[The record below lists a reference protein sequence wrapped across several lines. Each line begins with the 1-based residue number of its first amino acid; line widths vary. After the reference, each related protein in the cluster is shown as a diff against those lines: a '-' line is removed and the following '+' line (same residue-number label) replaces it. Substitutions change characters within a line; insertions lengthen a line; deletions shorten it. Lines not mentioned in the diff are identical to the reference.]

1 MGILWSKSIYSNN
14 FKDLTRPATMETSSS
29 SLLNLMSINDSVAE
43 RYSRDRFQFYANLWE
58 ALNSADPTVVD
69 RVLSLEMKNRA
80 QYEKVQESKRDI
92 ARSVRYATDIINKPP
107 QAGGDQSKPPQQ
119 PQPPQQ
125 QSQST
130 WYSDKKNNP
139 DYTIRE
145 WEDDPIHSPLVE
157 AVSTTDRIVFIA
169 ITYIF
174 RAITLYLIEWSLYN
188 RMITSFERAFWYYFF
203 IYTSMVILLV
213 MVVNIPTE
221 NPTLRMMFY
230 YVSLN
235 IKGGALR
242 VYIHVLVQFLLI
254 IIPFILRETSG
265 TTSQAATFLSFQER
279 QNIISTLS
287 RFTLFMWILTSAIAL
302 RI

>member
-92 ARSVRYATDIINKPP
+92 ARAVRYVKDT
-107 QAGGDQSKPPQQ
+107 QYGGDP
-119 PQPPQQ
+119 
-125 QSQST
+125 T
-130 WYSDKKNNP
+130 WYEVKKEP
-139 DYTIRE
+139 AVKGEYTLRE
-145 WEDDPIHSPLVE
+145 WEDDPIHSPVVE

-242 VYIHVLVQFLLI
+242 VYTHVLVQFLLI